1 MIRVYP
7 DLKALSQA
15 AAEIFAEL
23 ADQSIARHGRFWA
36 ALSGGRTPE
45 LTYTLLCAT
54 PFWERIRWQAV
65 HIFWG
70 DERCVPADDPRSN
83 TLMVRKALLEHVP
96 VPPAQIHPIACD
108 LPPKEAAE
116 KYETEL
122 HDFFCEQA
130 PSFDLVLLG
139 LGANAHTASLF
150 PHSPVLDEKA
160 RWVSEVNIPELD
172 TVRITLTAPII
183 NQAEQVVFLVSGAD
197 KAPALRAVLEG
208 RYQPQEYPA
217 QLIRPV
223 RSPPIWLVDQ
233 AAAQKLAVER

>member
-1 MIRVYP
+1 MGTAGCSRYLMSPLRKRNEMIRVYP

-15 AAEIFAEL
+15 AAEMFADL
-23 ADQSIARHGRFWA
+23 ADQSIARHGRFCA
-36 ALSGGRTPE
+36 ALSGGQTPE
-45 LTYTLLCAT
+45 LTYTLLAAP
-54 PFWERIRWQAV
+54 PFRERIRWQAV

-116 KYETEL
+116 KYESEL

-139 LGANAHTASLF
+139 TRSKCPYCLPLSAYTRAGRKSTLG
-150 PHSPVLDEKA
+150 V
-160 RWVSEVNIPELD
+160 
-172 TVRITLTAPII
+172 
-183 NQAEQVVFLVSGAD
+183 
-197 KAPALRAVLEG
+197 
-208 RYQPQEYPA
+208 
-217 QLIRPV
+217 
-223 RSPPIWLVDQ
+223 
-233 AAAQKLAVER
+233 